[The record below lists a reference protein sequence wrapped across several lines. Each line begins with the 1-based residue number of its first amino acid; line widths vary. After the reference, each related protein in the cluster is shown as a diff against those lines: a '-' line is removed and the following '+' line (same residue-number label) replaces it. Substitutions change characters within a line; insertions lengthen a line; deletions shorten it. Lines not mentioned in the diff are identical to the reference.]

1 VLALLGTAH
10 FGRECS
16 DMVLEALKNGYRYL
30 DTAQQYRN
38 AGSVGE
44 AIKRWGGKREDVY
57 ILTKCASRGVM
68 STPFDFSHSIRIL
81 ERPGAHSPGGFTD
94 GTLCG
99 DHICRGSAPLR
110 TLTDE
115 GQSERTVPSPR
126 TSSRERCCKTSS
138 SL

>member
-10 FGRECS
+10 FGRECT

-57 ILTKCASRGVM
+57 ILTKCASQGVM
-68 STPFDFSHSIRIL
+68 SVLDGCSDARMLGWKHRL
-81 ERPGAHSPGGFTD
+81 GGFTA
-94 GTLCG
+94 GTHCG
-99 DHICRGSAPLR
+99 DYIC
-110 TLTDE
+110 
-115 GQSERTVPSPR
+115 
-126 TSSRERCCKTSS
+126 
-138 SL
+138 